1 MGGFMKSIGG
11 ERGRSKL
18 ATLIILAAVIAVIYG
33 VVQFI
38 PPVVDYLKLKNIA
51 YDVMNSV
58 GKKGNDAILERLS
71 SMTRNSDIQ
80 LDPESVTIERDESG
94 PATLIIDY
102 SETVVLIKGKLEK
115 TLNFHIEETAR

>member
-1 MGGFMKSIGG
+1 MKSIGG

-18 ATLIILAAVIAVIYG
+18 ATLIILAAIIAVIYG
-33 VVQFI
+33 VLQFVH
-38 PPVVDYLKLKNIA
+38 PVVDYLKLKNIA